1 MLTDI
6 CLVSALLV
14 AAHLLRAAIPWL
26 SRYFIPTSMIA
37 GLLGLL
43 AGPGGYDLL
52 PFSRNANGDPNLS
65 SYPGVLITLL
75 FATLLMGHREGIS
88 VRKALRSSSVS
99 FLFSMGSE
107 LMQYGIT
114 LCLGV
119 ALISYVFIGLPPEF
133 ILMMPAGFAGGH
145 GTAAAYADALPNWAP
160 ARSVGFTFATIGIL
174 AAVFGGLI
182 LINIARRFG
191 WVANASAGGPAETSD
206 QATFIP
212 TALQGSLGRA
222 TVNGIA
228 VEPLAWHFALVFAV
242 YGAAMAIL
250 PKLRE
255 LLPPNFVLPAF
266 AVAMLLGWM
275 LQSLL
280 NVVRVGQYVDAQVT
294 SRIGSLM
301 SDFLVAFGIASINI
315 QIVID
320 YATPLVLFSL
330 LGLALSVGWLLLV
343 APRIYGKRWFEP
355 GIFTYG
361 WNVATIPFGVALLRI
376 VDKRSDST
384 VLADYGVAYIAI
396 GPLEALLYTTVLAAL
411 ASGYLLPV
419 GVALIVMAVAMV
431 LIAVRRARHA
441 AADPD

>member
-1 MLTDI
+1 VLTDI
-6 CLVSALLV
+6 GLVSALLV
-14 AAHLLRAAIPWL
+14 VAHLLRAAIPWL
-26 SRYFIPTSMIA
+26 ARYFIPTSMVA

-52 PFSRNANGDPNLS
+52 PFSRNANGDANLS

-88 VRKALRSSSVS
+88 VRSALRSSSTS

-107 LMQYGIT
+107 LMQYGVT

-191 WVANASAGGPAETSD
+191 WVANASAGDPAETPD
-206 QATFIP
+206 QATFVP

-250 PKLRE
+250 PELRE

-266 AVAMLLGWM
+266 AVAMLLGWL

-320 YATPLVLFSL
+320 YAAPLVLFSL

-419 GVALIVMAVAMV
+419 GIALIVIAVAMV

-441 AADPD
+441 ATAPA

>member
-1 MLTDI
+1 MLTDLGLI
-6 CLVSALLV
+6 SALLV
-14 AAHLLRAAIPWL
+14 TGHLLRAAIPWL

-37 GLLGLL
+37 GILGLI
-43 AGPGGYDLL
+43 AGPGGYDIL
-52 PFSRNANGDPNLS
+52 PFSRNASGDPNLT
-65 SYPGVLITLL
+65 SYPGMLITLL
-75 FATLLMGHREGIS
+75 FATLLMGHREGGS
-88 VRKALRSSSVS
+88 ARQALRSSSTS

-107 LMQYGIT
+107 FMQYGVT
-114 LCLGV
+114 LCVGV

-133 ILMMPAGFAGGH
+133 MVMMPAGFAGGH

-174 AAVFGGLI
+174 AAVFGGLL

-191 WVANASAGGPAETSD
+191 WVATPKADDPAESTD
-206 QATFIP
+206 QASFVP
-212 TALQGSLGRA
+212 TPLQGSLGRA

-228 VEPLAWHFALVFAV
+228 LEPLAWHFALVFAV
-242 YGAAMAIL
+242 YGAAMAMV

-255 LLPPNFVLPAF
+255 LLPANFVLPAF
-266 AVAMLLGWM
+266 AVAMLLGWL

-280 NVVRVGQYVDAQVT
+280 NVARVGQFVDAQVT
-294 SRIGSLM
+294 NRIGSLM

-320 YATPLVLFSL
+320 YAVPLVFFSL
-330 LGLALSVGWLLLV
+330 LGLALSVAWLLLV
-343 APRIYGKRWFEP
+343 APRVYGKRWFEP

-376 VDKRSDST
+376 VDQRSDST

-396 GPLEALLYTTVLAAL
+396 GPLEALLYTIVLAAL
-411 ASGYLLPV
+411 ASGYILPL
-419 GVALIVMAVAMV
+419 GIALVLSALAMI
-431 LIAVRRARHA
+431 LIAVWRSRSIRCEL
-441 AADPD
+441 

>member
-1 MLTDI
+1 MLIDL
-6 CLVSALLV
+6 CLISALL
-14 AAHLLRAAIPWL
+14 ATGHLLRAAIPWL
-26 SRYFIPTSMIA
+26 SRYFIPTAMIA
-37 GLLGLL
+37 GIVGLV

-52 PFSRNANGDPNLS
+52 PFSRNASGDPNLT

-75 FATLLMGHREGIS
+75 FATLLMGHRAGGS
-88 VRKALRSSSVS
+88 AQQAMRSSSTS

-107 LMQYGIT
+107 FMQYGVT
-114 LCLGV
+114 LCVGV

-133 ILMMPAGFAGGH
+133 MVMMPAGFAGGH

-174 AAVFGGLI
+174 AAVFGGLV
-182 LINIARRFG
+182 LINLARRFG
-191 WVANASAGGPAETSD
+191 WVAAQKAHDPDVIAD
-206 QATFIP
+206 QACFVP
-212 TALQGSLGRA
+212 PAFQGSLGRA

-228 VEPLAWHFALVFAV
+228 LEPLAWHFALVFAV

-250 PKLRE
+250 PILRE
-255 LLPPNFVLPAF
+255 LLPPKFVLPAF
-266 AVAMLLGWM
+266 AVAMLLGWL

-280 NVVRVGQYVDAQVT
+280 NVARVGQYVDSQVIN
-294 SRIGSLM
+294 RIGSMM

-320 YATPLVLFSL
+320 YAVPLVLFSL
-330 LGLALSVGWLLLV
+330 LGLALSVAWLLLV
-343 APRIYGKRWFEP
+343 APRVYGKRWFEP

-396 GPLEALLYTTVLAAL
+396 GPIEALLYTIVLAAL
-411 ASGYLLPV
+411 ASGYMLPL
-419 GVALIVMAVAMV
+419 GIALIVIALAMIWV
-431 LIAVRRARHA
+431 AVRRSRS
-441 AADPD
+441 DRSLQT

>member
-1 MLTDI
+1 VLTDI
-6 CLVSALLV
+6 GLVSALLV
-14 AAHLLRAAIPWL
+14 VAHLLRAAIPWL

-37 GLLGLL
+37 GLLALL

-52 PFSRNANGDPNLS
+52 PFSRNLNGDPNLS

-75 FATLLMGHREGIS
+75 FATLLMGNREGVS
-88 VRKALRSSSVS
+88 VRAALRSSGTS

-107 LMQYGIT
+107 FMQYGVT

-174 AAVFGGLI
+174 AAVFGGLV

-191 WVANASAGGPAETSD
+191 WVASVRAGDPAENAD
-206 QATFIP
+206 QATFVP

-228 VEPLAWHFALVFAV
+228 LESLAWHFALVFAV
-242 YGAAMAIL
+242 YGAAMAVL

-266 AVAMLLGWM
+266 AVAMLLGWL

-280 NVVRVGQYVDAQVT
+280 NVVRVGQFVDAQVT
-294 SRIGSLM
+294 NRIGSLM

-320 YATPLVLFSL
+320 YAVPLVLFSL
-330 LGLALSVGWLLLV
+330 LGLALSVAWLLIV
-343 APRIYGKRWFEP
+343 APRVYGKRWFEA

-376 VDKRSDST
+376 VDKRGDST

>member
-1 MLTDI
+1 MLTDLG
-6 CLVSALLV
+6 LVSSLLV
-14 AAHLLRAAIPWL
+14 VAHLLRAAIPWL
-26 SRYFIPTSMIA
+26 SRYFIPTAMIA
-37 GLLGLL
+37 GILGLI

-52 PFSRNANGDPNLS
+52 PFSRNASGDPNLT

-75 FATLLMGHREGIS
+75 FATLLMGHREGGS
-88 VRKALRSSSVS
+88 ARQALRSSSTS

-107 LMQYGIT
+107 LMQYGVT
-114 LCLGV
+114 LCVGV
-119 ALISYVFIGLPPEF
+119 ALVSYVFIGLPAEF

-145 GTAAAYADALPNWAP
+145 GTAAAYADALPNWPP

-182 LINIARRFG
+182 LINIAQRFG
-191 WVANASAGGPAETSD
+191 WVATQRADGPAESTD
-206 QATFIP
+206 QATFVP
-212 TALQGSLGRA
+212 TAFQASLGRA

-228 VEPLAWHFALVFAV
+228 LEPLTWHFALVFAV

-255 LLPPNFVLPAF
+255 LLPANFVLPAF
-266 AVAMLLGWM
+266 AVAMLLGWL

-280 NVVRVGQYVDAQVT
+280 NAARVGQYVDAQVT
-294 SRIGSLM
+294 NRIGSLM

-320 YATPLVLFSL
+320 YAVPLVVFSL
-330 LGLALSVGWLLLV
+330 LGLALSVAWLLIV
-343 APRIYGKRWFEP
+343 APRVYSKRWFEP

-376 VDKRSDST
+376 VDTRSDST

-396 GPLEALLYTTVLAAL
+396 GPLEALLYTIVLAAL

-419 GVALIVMAVAMV
+419 GIALIVLAVAMV
-431 LIAVRRARHA
+431 LIATRRPRA
-441 AADPD
+441 APANLL

>member
-1 MLTDI
+1 VLTDLGLI
-6 CLVSALLV
+6 SALLV
-14 AAHLLRAAIPWL
+14 AGHLLRAAIPWL

-37 GLLGLL
+37 GLLGLV

-52 PFSRNANGDPNLS
+52 AFSRNANGDPNLT

-75 FATLLMGHREGIS
+75 FATLLMGNRAGVS
-88 VRKALRSSSVS
+88 VRAALRSSSTS

-107 LMQYGIT
+107 FMQYGVT
-114 LCLGV
+114 LCVGV
-119 ALISYVFIGLPPEF
+119 ALVSYVFIGLPPEF
-133 ILMMPAGFAGGH
+133 MVMMPAGFAGGH

-174 AAVFGGLI
+174 AAVFGGLV

-191 WVANASAGGPAETSD
+191 WVAIQKTDDPEESSD
-206 QATFIP
+206 QATFVP
-212 TALQGSLGRA
+212 AAFQGSLGRA

-228 VEPLAWHFALVFAV
+228 LEPLAWHFALVFAV
-242 YGAAMAIL
+242 YGAAMAVLPIL
-250 PKLRE
+250 RG

-266 AVAMLLGWM
+266 AVAMLLGWL
-275 LQSLL
+275 LQFLL
-280 NVVRVGQYVDAQVT
+280 NAVRVGQFVDAQVIN
-294 SRIGSLM
+294 RIGSLM
-301 SDFLVAFGIASINI
+301 SDFLVAFGVASINI
-315 QIVID
+315 QIVIA
-320 YATPLVLFSL
+320 YAVPLVLFSL
-330 LGLALSVGWLLLV
+330 LGLALSVGWLLVV
-343 APRIYGKRWFEP
+343 APPIYGKRWFEP

-396 GPLEALLYTTVLAAL
+396 GPLEALLYTIVLAAL

-419 GVALIVMAVAMV
+419 GIALIVMAVAMV
-431 LIAVRRARHA
+431 LIAIRRARHQA
-441 AADPD
+441 